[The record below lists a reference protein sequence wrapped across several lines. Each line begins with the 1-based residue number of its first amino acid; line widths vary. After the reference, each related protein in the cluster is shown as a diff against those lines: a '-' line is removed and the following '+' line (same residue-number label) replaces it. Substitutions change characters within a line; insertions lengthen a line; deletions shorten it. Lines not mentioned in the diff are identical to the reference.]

1 MHLGDFNMDFAK
13 YRSHAETS
21 GFYDLLSSHGYRP
34 LILQPTRVT
43 STSATLIDNIFIN
56 DMSCHSTG
64 GNITS
69 FVSGHYFQF
78 SQLDIFESLK
88 NKYTI
93 KYARDYRNYN
103 KRVFS
108 EELSNIDWNYI
119 TTNNNIDTNRSYNLF
134 YYKIEKILYEIAPYR
149 KMTKN
154 ELRLEQRPWITRG
167 ILQSMRK
174 KR

>member
-1 MHLGDFNMDFAK
+1 MQT
-13 YRSHAETS
+13 YS
-21 GFYDLLSSHGYRP
+21 

-69 FVSGHYFQF
+69 SVSNHYFQF

-93 KYARDYRNYN
+93 KYARDYRNFN
-103 KRVFS
+103 KREFS
-108 EELSNIDWNYI
+108 EELSRGHASGALSDVAIE
-119 TTNNNIDTNRSYNLF
+119 DTL
-134 YYKIEKILYEIAPYR
+134 KV
-149 KMTKN
+149 
-154 ELRLEQRPWITRG
+154 QG
-167 ILQSMRK
+167 
-174 KR
+174 